1 MNDTSLSGHGIGVGL
16 QNHTNIPPNIN
27 IGQPLFTPTHNRTS
41 FHASTDI
48 AWARVPSQFGGQYAP
63 VVGQQ
68 TIPMQTWMNIPEVT
82 ATLVS
87 RMQHAQTEPDAIVN
101 VIPADSSIYATAGT
115 NFILASDAPDPNGS
129 NNGNSV
135 FNAPVDEVI
144 ERLRDEATARAVRF
158 VEHVSGM
165 EEFRQLCFDITSEE
179 DLKFPKALF
188 DMYWVKDVEHIFA
201 KDSGRRPLKKSGGF
215 TQYYSC
221 RRANKSHGYK
231 PVPIEERKR
240 SKSQR
245 VPDQCDV
252 RVSSPICIDMLELF

>member
-1 MNDTSLSGHGIGVGL
+1 
-16 QNHTNIPPNIN
+16 
-27 IGQPLFTPTHNRTS
+27 
-41 FHASTDI
+41 
-48 AWARVPSQFGGQYAP
+48 
-63 VVGQQ
+63 
-68 TIPMQTWMNIPEVT
+68 MNIPEVT

-252 RVSSPICIDMLELF
+252 RVSSPICIKTCWNCFKLFVFNSLKDCVRGPVFEHFRRVWIRIILRTRALGSYGTDEQSPIG